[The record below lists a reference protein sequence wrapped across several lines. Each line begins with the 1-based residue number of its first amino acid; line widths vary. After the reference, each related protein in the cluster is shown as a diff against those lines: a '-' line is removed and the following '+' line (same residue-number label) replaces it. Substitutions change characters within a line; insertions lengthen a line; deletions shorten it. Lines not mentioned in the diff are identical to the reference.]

1 MDRQIK
7 LDGGHL
13 SLTELNSIFKT
24 IPQEFDVLDANDIVV
39 WSSMNQDRLFPRT
52 EKDIGKQSLKSTLDI
67 LKAESKLS

>member
-1 MDRQIK
+1 MDQQIK

-13 SLTELNSIFKT
+13 SLTELNAIFKT

-52 EKDIGKQSLKSTLDI
+52 EWKRFAPPAWKR
-67 LKAESKLS
+67 A